1 MPNSA
6 GAQIMDGTT
15 LARRLLDDT
24 SERSLRFAVEIGRP
38 PCLAA
43 VLVGEDPA
51 SIRYVKMKRA
61 RCEDAGLDSRLI
73 QLPTTSTTAQ
83 VVGTVTDLSTD
94 STVDGILLQRPVPPH
109 IDERAAFEA
118 IVPEKDVDGV
128 TAHSFA
134 AMALGLPGFASCTPA
149 GIVRLLDEY
158 DIDPTGLHAVV
169 IGHSAILGKPM
180 GMLLLER
187 GATVTF
193 CQSHTRDLPAIV
205 RSADLVVAAVS
216 QPNFVAGGWLKPGA
230 VVIDAGYYQGATGDV
245 NFREALPIA
254 GFITPV
260 PGGVGPMTIALLL
273 EQTVVAAER
282 RMLTLID

>member
-1 MPNSA
+1 MSNSA
-6 GAQIMDGTT
+6 KAQIMDGTT
-15 LARRLLDDT
+15 LARRLLDET
-24 SERSLRFAVEIGRP
+24 SERSHRFAREAARP

-51 SIRYVKMKRA
+51 SIRYVKMKRS
-61 RCEDAGLDSRLI
+61 RCEEAGLASRLI
-73 QLPTTSTTAQ
+73 HLPTTSTTAQ
-83 VVGTVTDLSTD
+83 VVGAVTELSADT
-94 STVDGILLQRPVPPH
+94 TVDGILLQHPVPPH
-109 IDERAAFEA
+109 IDERSSYEA

-134 AMALGLPGFASCTPA
+134 AMALGLPGFASCAPA

-169 IGHSAILGKPM
+169 IGHSAVLGKPM

-193 CQSHTRDLPAIV
+193 CQSHSRDLPAIV
-205 RSADLVVAAVS
+205 RSADLVVAAVG
-216 QPNFVAGGWLKPGA
+216 QPNFVAGGWLKPGV
-230 VVIDAGYYQGATGDV
+230 VVIDAGYFQGATGDV

-254 GFITPV
+254 SFITPV

-282 RMLTLID
+282 RMLRLTD

>member
-94 STVDGILLQRPVPPH
+94 STVDGILLQHPVPSH

-134 AMALGLPGFASCTPA
+134 AMALGLPGFASSTPA
-149 GIVRLLDEY
+149 GIVRLLEEY

-193 CQSHTRDLPAIV
+193 CQSHSRDLPAIV

-230 VVIDAGYYQGATGDV
+230 VVIDAGYYQGATGNV

-254 GFITPV
+254 SFITPV

>member
-1 MPNSA
+1 
-6 GAQIMDGTT
+6 MDGTT

-24 SERSLRFAVEIGRP
+24 SERSLRFIVEIGRP

-83 VVGTVTDLSTD
+83 VVGTVTDLSRD
-94 STVDGILLQRPVPPH
+94 STVDGILLQHPVPSH

-134 AMALGLPGFASCTPA
+134 AMALGLPGFASSTPA
-149 GIVRLLDEY
+149 GIVRLLEEY

-193 CQSHTRDLPAIV
+193 CQSHSRDLPAIV

-230 VVIDAGYYQGATGDV
+230 VVIDAGYYQGATGNV

-254 GFITPV
+254 SFITPV

>member
-1 MPNSA
+1 
-6 GAQIMDGTT
+6 
-15 LARRLLDDT
+15 
-24 SERSLRFAVEIGRP
+24 
-38 PCLAA
+38 

-94 STVDGILLQRPVPPH
+94 STVDGILLQHPVPSH

-134 AMALGLPGFASCTPA
+134 AMALGLPSFASSTPA
-149 GIVRLLDEY
+149 GIVRLLEEY

-193 CQSHTRDLPAIV
+193 CQSHSRDLPAIV

-230 VVIDAGYYQGATGDV
+230 VVIDAGYYQGATGNV

-254 GFITPV
+254 SFITPV

>member
-1 MPNSA
+1 
-6 GAQIMDGTT
+6 MDGTT

-61 RCEDAGLDSRLI
+61 LCEDAGLDSRLI

-94 STVDGILLQRPVPPH
+94 STVDGILLQHPVPSH

-134 AMALGLPGFASCTPA
+134 AMALGLPGFASSTPA
-149 GIVRLLDEY
+149 GIVRLLEEY

-193 CQSHTRDLPAIV
+193 CQSHSRDLPAIV

-254 GFITPV
+254 SYITPV

-273 EQTVVAAER
+273 VQTVVAAER

>member
-24 SERSLRFAVEIGRP
+24 SERSLRFTVEIGRP

-94 STVDGILLQRPVPPH
+94 STVDGILLQHPVPSH

-134 AMALGLPGFASCTPA
+134 AMALGLPGFASSTPA
-149 GIVRLLDEY
+149 GIVRLLEEY

-193 CQSHTRDLPAIV
+193 CQSHSRDLPAIV

-230 VVIDAGYYQGATGDV
+230 VVIDAGYYQGATGNV

-254 GFITPV
+254 SYITPV

-273 EQTVVAAER
+273 VQTVVAAER